1 MPRDGG
7 GSGLAMEAEEAPIG
21 TFPSFM
27 TEGWL
32 LLRRGEYGKA
42 LVCFNNVSAGGPGRR
57 L

>member
-1 MPRDGG
+1 
-7 GSGLAMEAEEAPIG
+7 MEAEEAPIG